1 MWLTTLC
8 LLLTAEGDS
17 PNQPTPIKES
27 PAATKPADKSIADQ
41 NLSQVSLELSALLK
55 REAGA
60 KTPVERSSAILAL
73 TEMYGAMMRD
83 KRQETHVFL
92 HNMRFQLR
100 GRLVHVRD
108 DLKAKIAGEER
119 RAGKKET
126 PVLDEEQIALR
137 HSLASSL
144 AMSDRSLAS
153 PTMMFNRGG
162 GFVDDTVANGRAL
175 IELIE
180 RTINPDFWDTNGGPG
195 VIIYYAPLQCLV
207 VLATGSTHEQIGG
220 LLDAVR

>member
-8 LLLTAEGDS
+8 LVLAAGEGTS
-17 PNQPTPIKES
+17 PGSLPNS
-27 PAATKPADKSIADQ
+27 PAAEAKPAEKSIADQ
-41 NLSQVSLELSALLK
+41 NLSQVSLDLSALLK

-60 KTPVERSSAILAL
+60 KTPAERSSAILAL
-73 TEMYGAMMRD
+73 TELYGAMMRD
-83 KRQETHVFL
+83 KRQDTHVFL
-92 HNMRFQLR
+92 QNMRFQLR
-100 GRLVHVRD
+100 GRLMRVRD

-144 AMSDRSLAS
+144 AMSDRTLAS

-175 IELIE
+175 VELIE

-207 VLATGSTHEQIGG
+207 VLATGPTHEQIGG